1 MSEAAPPTGADG
13 TSQSV
18 ARTVTI
24 ANRRGLHARAAGK
37 LAKTA
42 GQFVAEITVARG
54 GQTVSGRS
62 ILGLMMLAAA
72 AGNTVDIA
80 ARGPDAES
88 ALAAV
93 CALIEAK
100 FDEE

>member
-1 MSEAAPPTGADG
+1 MNEAAPPTGADG
-13 TSQSV
+13 TLQSV
-18 ARTVTI
+18 TRTVTI

-42 GQFVAEITVARG
+42 GQFVAEITVGRA
-54 GQTVSGRS
+54 GQTVSGKS

-72 AGNTVDIA
+72 TGNAVDIA
-80 ARGPDAES
+80 ARGPDAEA

-93 CALIEAK
+93 CALIEAN
-100 FDEE
+100 FVEE